1 VSSTTEVEM
10 PAAPAPLSAQEE
22 ENLQRMRFRKAMARK
37 KRKEREAAGEIK
49 ELNITAMMDMMT
61 ILLVF
66 LLKSFA
72 SSSAAITASEDV
84 RPPVS
89 STRASPK
96 DTVAVTITP
105 KNILVGDKEAVRL
118 VNGQVPPELLQG
130 RLVVPLDEKLKK
142 EVEKLKYIAE
152 RNPSAPFSRELSVIG
167 DKKVPYDL
175 LLTVLYTAGQNEL
188 ENYRF
193 VVLKK
198 EDGQ

>member
-1 VSSTTEVEM
+1 MNAPSAV
-10 PAAPAPLSAQEE
+10 PAITDDDR
-22 ENLQRMRFRKAMARK
+22 QRLMFRKALARK

-49 ELNITAMMDMMT
+49 DLNITAMMDMLT

-72 SSSAAITASEDV
+72 SSSAAMTASEDV

-89 STRASPK
+89 STRATPR

-105 KNILVGDKEAVRL
+105 RSILVGDKQVVRL
-118 VNGQVPPELLQG
+118 ENGQVPKAALQG
-130 RLVVPLDEKLKK
+130 RLVAPLDAELKK
-142 EVEKLKYIAE
+142 EVQKLKYIAE

-193 VVLKK
+193 VVVQQ
-198 EDGQ
+198 ETP

>member
-1 VSSTTEVEM
+1 M
-10 PAAPAPLSAQEE
+10 SATGETPHEE
-22 ENLQRMRFRKAMARK
+22 ALQRLRYRKALARK

-72 SSSAAITASEDV
+72 SSSAALTASEDV

-89 STRASPK
+89 STRATPK
-96 DTVAVTITP
+96 DTVAVTVTP
-105 KNILVGDKEAVRL
+105 KNILVGEKEVLRL
-118 VNGQVPPELLQG
+118 KNGQIPPEALQG
-130 RLVVPLDEKLKK
+130 RVVLPLDAQLKK

-152 RNPSAPFSRELSVIG
+152 RNPAAAFNGELSVIA
-167 DKKVPYDL
+167 DKSIPYDM

-193 VVLKK
+193 VVLQAGEEKP
-198 EDGQ
+198 Q

>member
-1 VSSTTEVEM
+1 MSETLS
-10 PAAPAPLSAQEE
+10 PPLSEVDEE
-22 ENLQRMRFRKAMARK
+22 SLARLRYRKALARK

-89 STRASPK
+89 STRATPK
-96 DTVAVTITP
+96 DTVAITITP
-105 KNILVGDKEAVRL
+105 KNIMVGDKEVMRL
-118 VNGQVPPELLQG
+118 QNGQLPADKLQG
-130 RLVVPLDEKLKK
+130 RLVLPLDAALKK

-152 RNPSAPFSRELSVIG
+152 RNPAAPFSRELSVIA
-167 DKKVPYDL
+167 DKKIAYDM

-193 VVLKK
+193 VVLQK
-198 EDGQ
+198 DGE

>member
-1 VSSTTEVEM
+1 MQAPGESTPTVQDET
-10 PAAPAPLSAQEE
+10 
-22 ENLQRMRFRKAMARK
+22 LQRLRYRKALARK

-72 SSSAAITASEDV
+72 SSSAALTASEDV

-89 STRASPK
+89 STRATPK
-96 DTVAVTITP
+96 DTVAVTVTP
-105 KNILVGDKEAVRL
+105 KNILVGEKEVLRL
-118 VNGQVPPELLQG
+118 RNGQIPPEALQG
-130 RLVVPLDEKLKK
+130 RVVLPLDAQLKK

-152 RNPSAPFSRELSVIG
+152 RNPAATFTGELSVIA
-167 DKKVPYDL
+167 DKSIPYDM

-193 VVLKK
+193 VVLQAGEEKA
-198 EDGQ
+198 Q

>member
-1 VSSTTEVEM
+1 MSTADDE
-10 PAAPAPLSAQEE
+10 A
-22 ENLQRMRFRKAMARK
+22 LQRLRYRKALARK
-37 KRKEREAAGEIK
+37 KRGEREAAGEIK

-72 SSSAAITASEDV
+72 TSSAAMTASEDV

-89 STRASPK
+89 STRFTPR
-96 DTVAVTITP
+96 DTVAVTVTP
-105 KNILVGDKEAVRL
+105 RNILVGEKEVLRL
-118 VNGQVPPELLQG
+118 EGGQLPPQALQG
-130 RLVVPLDEKLKK
+130 RLVLPLDAQLKK

-152 RNPSAPFSRELSVIG
+152 RNPAAPFSRELSIIA
-167 DKKVPYDL
+167 DKSIPYDM

-193 VVLKK
+193 VVLQDEGKPR
-198 EDGQ
+198 

>member
-1 VSSTTEVEM
+1 MTTFSGPE
-10 PAAPAPLSAQEE
+10 LSHDDR
-22 ENLQRMRFRKAMARK
+22 QRLMFSKAMARK

-49 ELNITAMMDMMT
+49 ELNITAMMDMLT

-72 SSSAAITASEDV
+72 SSSVALTASEDV

-89 STRASPK
+89 STRATPK

-105 KNILVGDKEAVRL
+105 RSILVGDKQVLRL
-118 VNGQVPPELLQG
+118 ENGQIPKEALQG
-130 RLVVPLDEKLKK
+130 RLVAPLDVQLKK
-142 EVEKLKYIAE
+142 EVDKLKYIAE
-152 RNPSAPFSRELSVIG
+152 RNPAAVFSHELSVIG
-167 DKKVPYDL
+167 DKKVPYDV

-193 VVLKK
+193 VVLQKDTK
-198 EDGQ
+198 

>member
-1 VSSTTEVEM
+1 MAGPAESTPQV
-10 PAAPAPLSAQEE
+10 PLDEE
-22 ENLQRMRFRKAMARK
+22 ALQRMRFRKALARK
-37 KRKEREAAGEIK
+37 KRREREAAGEIK

-72 SSSAAITASEDV
+72 SSSAALTASEDV

-89 STRASPK
+89 STRATPR
-96 DTVAVTITP
+96 DTVAVTVTP
-105 KNILVGDKEAVRL
+105 RNILVGEKKVLNL
-118 VNGQVPPELLQG
+118 VNGQIPPEALEG
-130 RLVVPLDEKLKK
+130 RLVLPLDAQLKK

-152 RNPSAPFSRELSVIG
+152 RNPSAPFNRELSVIA
-167 DKKVPYDL
+167 DKSIPYDM

-193 VVLKK
+193 VVLQK
-198 EDGQ
+198 DGE